1 MKLTRLVFFKIY
13 RLFFVLCI
21 YFFILGNIFLEG
33 IMDFQSSITKENLA
47 RSFASECQ
55 EGARYQF
62 LAKMAGKEGYQYM
75 SMLIRTLA
83 HNEMAH
89 AQQFFNKIVEL
100 GGNLTQNI
108 EIKAGYPFRSGEL
121 KDVLYN
127 ESENERMSGESIYP
141 KFASIARDEGFND
154 VADLFDMVSKV
165 ELTHQRTLLELHNAL
180 SKNSLYKCAS
190 GKHAFKCDECGTII
204 LDKTAPK
211 TCPLCK
217 MGQGY
222 FRIDFSIN

>member
-1 MKLTRLVFFKIY
+1 
-13 RLFFVLCI
+13 
-21 YFFILGNIFLEG
+21 
-33 IMDFQSSITKENLA
+33 MDFQSSITKENLA

-62 LAKMAGKEGYQYM
+62 LAKMAQKEGYQYM

-100 GGNLTQNI
+100 GGNQTQNI

-121 KDVLYN
+121 KQVLYN

-165 ELTHQRTLLELHNAL
+165 ELTHQRTLLELYNAL
-180 SKNSLYKCAS
+180 SKNSLYKCSS

>member
-62 LAKMAGKEGYQYM
+62 LAKMAQKEGYQYM

-165 ELTHQRTLLELHNAL
+165 ELTHQRTLLELFNAL